1 MRREAERLG
10 AVEAQRAEREEPDCG
25 EAAEREFWVG
35 CANMKKR
42 SPRSGR
48 DILVERGHSCPLG
61 AVGWDAGSGQ
71 ECPRSDKSP

>member
-1 MRREAERLG
+1 MSREAERLG

-42 SPRSGR
+42 SPRNGR
-48 DILVERGHSCPLG
+48 DILVERGTFLSAGCG
-61 AVGWDAGSGQ
+61 RVGRGKRTRMSALL
-71 ECPRSDKSP
+71 

>member
-35 CANMKKR
+35 CGNMKKR

-48 DILVERGHSCPLG
+48 DIWRDLSARIERLKPTTT
-61 AVGWDAGSGQ
+61 
-71 ECPRSDKSP
+71 